1 MRAVVN
7 TEYGGPDVLRV
18 VDVERPVPRDDE
30 VLVEVYATTVNR
42 TDCGFRAPWPWFIR
56 LFAGLR
62 RPKRTILGS
71 EFAGVV
77 VEVGSVVN
85 EFGVGDAVFGVN
97 ADRFGAHAE
106 YLCVRQRAPIAPK
119 PSGTSFEE
127 AAAVCDGAILAMTCL
142 TWAKL
147 RAGQRILIYG
157 ASGSIGTAGVQ
168 LAKGIGA
175 HVTAVCNTANV
186 EVVRSLG
193 ADEVIDYTVEE
204 FVANGQTYDIVFD
217 AVGKKSFAECKRSL
231 TTGGSYV
238 STDLGPYSQNVPLML
253 WTKFFGSKK
262 AMMPIPRYTKD
273 KVVRIKELIE
283 AGSYRAVI
291 DRTYPLDDAAEAT
304 RYVETEQKTGNVVL
318 RVRPEDPQHTE
329 PPR

>member
-1 MRAVVN
+1 VRAVVN

-18 VDVERPVPRDDE
+18 LDVERPVPRDDE
-30 VLVEVYATTVNR
+30 VLVEVHATTVNR
-42 TDCGFRAPWPWFIR
+42 TDCGFRAPSPWFIR

-77 VEVGSVVN
+77 AEMGSAVK
-85 EFGVGDAVFGVN
+85 EFSVGDEVFGVN

-106 YLCVRQRAPIAPK
+106 YMCVRERAPIAPK
-119 PSGTSFEE
+119 PSGMSFEE
-127 AAAVCDGAILAMTCL
+127 AAAICDGAILALTCL
-142 TWAKL
+142 TWPKL

-168 LAKGIGA
+168 LAKHLGA

-186 EVVRSLG
+186 DVVRSLA
-193 ADEVIDYTVEE
+193 ADEVIDYTVED
-204 FVANGQTYDIVFD
+204 FAANGETYDIVFD
-217 AVGKKSFAECKRSL
+217 AVGKRSFAECKGSL
-231 TTGGSYV
+231 NHGGSYV

-253 WTKFFGSKK
+253 WTRFIGSKK

-273 KVVRIKELIE
+273 KVLRIKELIE
-283 AGSYRAVI
+283 AGAYRAVI
-291 DRTYPLDDAAEAT
+291 DRTYPLDDAADAT
-304 RYVETEQKTGNVVL
+304 RYVETGQKTGNVVL
-318 RVRPEDPQHTE
+318 IVSPQD
-329 PPR
+329 